1 MSLELTISEAIK
13 TAMRAKDKVALDSLR
28 AVKAQILLLKTE
40 ALGKEVSPEQEIAI
54 LQRMVKQR
62 KDSYDQFSA
71 QGRNDLAEVEE
82 AQMKII
88 EQFLPK
94 QLSPE
99 ELEAEMKAI
108 IAETG
113 AESMKDLGKVMGI
126 ASKNLAGKS
135 DGKSISEMAKK
146 LLSLKKPENNF
157 RASLCTYNMN
167 LLSFIFE
174 HSELS
179 EMLFKLLNFR
189 SYNCTT
195 IRL

>member
-1 MSLELTISEAIK
+1 MIMNLELTINEAIK

-28 AVKAQILLLKTE
+28 AVKSQIQLLKTE
-40 ALGKEVSPEQEIAI
+40 SLGAEVSPEQEIAI

-62 KDSYDQFSA
+62 KDSFDQFSA

-82 AQMKII
+82 AQMKVI

-94 QLSPE
+94 QLSAE
-99 ELEAEMKAI
+99 ELEAEIKTI

-113 AESMKDLGKVMGI
+113 AESVKDLGKVMGV

-146 LLSLKKPENNF
+146 LLS
-157 RASLCTYNMN
+157 
-167 LLSFIFE
+167 
-174 HSELS
+174 
-179 EMLFKLLNFR
+179 
-189 SYNCTT
+189 
-195 IRL
+195 

>member
-1 MSLELTISEAIK
+1 MSLENTVTEAIK

-94 QLSPE
+94 QLSSE

-108 IAETG
+108 IVETG
-113 AESMKDLGKVMGI
+113 AESIKDLGKVMGI

-146 LLSLKKPENNF
+146 LLS
-157 RASLCTYNMN
+157 
-167 LLSFIFE
+167 
-174 HSELS
+174 
-179 EMLFKLLNFR
+179 
-189 SYNCTT
+189 
-195 IRL
+195 